1 MKTIDELIAQGVG
14 GKRVF
19 VRADLNVPLDGDASA
34 AERNITDDG
43 RIRAAVPT
51 IRKLAE
57 NGARVVV
64 ASHLGRPKGAPDP
77 QFSLAPVAKRL
88 GELLGLDVTFATDTV
103 GDSAKSAVEAT
114 GEGGVT
120 LLENLRFNPGET
132 SKDDAERA
140 AFADELA
147 ALADLYVGDGFGAV
161 HRKHASVY
169 DLPARLPHAAGGLIA
184 TEVGVLKKLTEDVKR
199 PYAVVLG
206 GAKVSDKLGVIEH
219 LLQKADRILIGGGM
233 AYTFLKAQ
241 GHEVGGSLLQED
253 QIPAVK
259 GYLEQA
265 EKLGVEFVLPVD
277 VLAAESFP
285 DLKTKAPADPAAV
298 PVSAIPAGLMGLDI
312 GPETRK
318 LYASKLADAAT
329 VFWNGPMGVFEHPDY
344 AEGTRAVAQGLLDS
358 GSFNVVGGGD
368 SAAAVRLLGF
378 DENAFGHISTG
389 GGASLEYL
397 EGKTLPGLA
406 ALEDS

>member
-1 MKTIDELIAQGVG
+1 MKTIDELIAGGVD

-19 VRADLNVPLDGDASA
+19 VRADLNVPLDG
-34 AERNITDDG
+34 EHITDDG

-64 ASHLGRPKGAPDP
+64 ASHLGRPKGEPDAR
-77 QFSLAPVAKRL
+77 FSLAPVARRL
-88 GELLGLDVTFATDTV
+88 GELLGKDVTFASDTV
-103 GDSAKSAVEAT
+103 GESARDAVAASAD
-114 GEGGVT
+114 GDVT

-140 AFADELA
+140 AFAGELA
-147 ALADLYVGDGFGAV
+147 QLADLYVGDGFGAV

-184 TEVGVLKKLTEDVKR
+184 TEVGVLKKLTEDVAR

-219 LLQKADRILIGGGM
+219 LLHKADRILIGGGM

-253 QIPAVK
+253 QIPAVQ

-277 VLAAESFP
+277 VLVADSFP
-285 DLKTKAPADPAAV
+285 DLKTKAPTEPAAV

-312 GPETRK
+312 GPETCA

-406 ALEDS
+406 ALED

>member
-1 MKTIDELIAQGVG
+1 MKTIDALLAEGVN

-19 VRADLNVPLDGDASA
+19 VRADLNVPLADGT
-34 AERNITDDG
+34 ITDDG
-43 RIRAAVPT
+43 RIRAVLPT
-51 IRKLAE
+51 VKALAE
-57 NGARVVV
+57 AGAKVVV

-77 QFSLAPVAKRL
+77 AFSLRPAAERL
-88 GELLGLDVTFATDTV
+88 GELLGATVAFAEDTV
-103 GDSAKSAVEAT
+103 GTAAHDTVGGLEPGQVAVI
-114 GEGGVT
+114 
-120 LLENLRFNPGET
+120 ENLRFNAGET

-140 AFADELA
+140 EFAEQLA
-147 ALADLYVGDGFGAV
+147 ALADVYVGDGFGAV

-169 DLPARLPHAAGGLIA
+169 DLPAKLPHYAGHLIA
-184 TEVGVLKKLTEDVKR
+184 TEVGVLKKLTDDVKR

-206 GAKVSDKLGVIEH
+206 GAKVSDKLGVIDH
-219 LLQKADRILIGGGM
+219 LLEKADRILIGGGM
-233 AYTFLKAQ
+233 AYTFLKAL
-241 GHEVGGSLLQED
+241 GHEVGISLLQED

-259 GYLEQA
+259 EYMKRA
-265 EKLGVEFVLPVD
+265 EAKGVEFVLPVD
-277 VLAAESFP
+277 VLVSPDFP
-285 DLKTKAPADPAAV
+285 DLKTKAPANPTTVAAD
-298 PVSAIPAGLMGLDI
+298 AIPADQEGLDI

-344 AEGTRAVAQGLLDS
+344 AEGTKAVAQALLDTS
-358 GSFNVVGGGD
+358 AFTVVGGGD
-368 SAAAVRLLGF
+368 SAAAVRTLGF

-406 ALEDS
+406 ALEN